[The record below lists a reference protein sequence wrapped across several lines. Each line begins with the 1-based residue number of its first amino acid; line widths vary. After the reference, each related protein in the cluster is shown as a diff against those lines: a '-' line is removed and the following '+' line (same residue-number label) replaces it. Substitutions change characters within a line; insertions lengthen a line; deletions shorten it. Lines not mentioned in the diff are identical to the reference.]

1 MSVEKILL
9 ADNSPGF
16 RDSVREFLEQQGYQ
30 VIEASDPASAKAMM
44 GSEGLALAVIDI
56 RLMDDTDEKDVSGL
70 TLARQTDPSIPKII
84 LTAFPTYQAVR
95 EALGPSLDGLP
106 PAVGFV
112 AKNEGLH
119 KLLATIRLAMARL
132 NPRFEARLLKHL
144 GLQRLV
150 AVVNRMD
157 ELGPSELA
165 RLIQV
170 SYEATIRELS
180 EQIKLGASQAEQLHR
195 GGMICG
201 AIAIV
206 LVVVVIVA
214 VWLGAMT
221 PTLVSG
227 AASAISKIASAFF
240 YQRESEAHKRLSE
253 LHEEL
258 REVERERYLPLLCN
272 AFEKAEDRDEYRRK
286 TLDQILR

>member
-1 MSVEKILL
+1 MEKILL
-9 ADNSPGF
+9 VDNSPGF

-30 VIEASDPASAKAMM
+30 VIEASDPASAKGMM
-44 GSEGLALAVIDI
+44 GSEDLALAVIDI
-56 RLMDDTDEKDVSGL
+56 RLVDDKDEKDVSGL

-106 PAVGFV
+106 LAVGFV
-112 AKNEGLH
+112 AKNEGVH
-119 KLLATIRLAMARL
+119 KLLATIRLAKSRL
-132 NPRFEARLLKHL
+132 NPRFEARLLKLL

-180 EQIKLGASQAEQLHR
+180 EQIKLGARQAAQLHR

-206 LVVVVIVA
+206 LIVAVVAA
-214 VWLGAMT
+214 VWLGEMT
-221 PTLVSG
+221 PTLISC

-240 YQRESEAHKRLSE
+240 YQRESEAQKRLSE
-253 LHEEL
+253 LYEEL